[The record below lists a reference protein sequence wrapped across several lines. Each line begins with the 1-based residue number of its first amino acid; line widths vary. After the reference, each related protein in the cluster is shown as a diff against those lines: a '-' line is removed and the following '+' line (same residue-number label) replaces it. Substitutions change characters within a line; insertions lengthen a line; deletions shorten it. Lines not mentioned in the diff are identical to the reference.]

1 VVLNMGA
8 LYQSILTSL
17 SPLPFK
23 KGENLDS
30 LVSRIDLLRVK
41 EREARK
47 LENQINREKQFNR
60 RIDLNRALNA
70 LKAEIEELKR

>member
-1 VVLNMGA
+1 MGA

-41 EREARK
+41 EREAEK

-60 RIDLNRALNA
+60 RVDLNRALNA